1 MVGIKNTLIIA
12 LFILSSAFMPLTE
25 QTQVAHAQQGG
36 DTGSTDTSQS
46 TIDPEAFEVL
56 NEMSNTLSSQRE
68 FTFDTEITNDITY
81 DSGQLIQMGGTLK
94 TVVKRPNHVYAKYVG
109 DINTREVWYSGKNL
123 TFYIENKNF
132 YGQLETPDN
141 IDATMDFLI
150 DNYNF
155 SLPLADIINSD
166 PYESVMETTLGG
178 FVVGDS
184 NVGGQE
190 CTHLAFTAKY
200 VDWQIWVSNEN
211 PALPCK
217 LVINYTQ
224 IEGVPQYQATFSN
237 WNLKPELSKSTFTPN
252 LPKDAVKIDFINF
265 KKEKEV
271 DNNEEK

>member
-1 MVGIKNTLIIA
+1 MVGTRNILIISLLFLCIA
-12 LFILSSAFMPLTE
+12 LIPAITVQAQEEAETQTE
-25 QTQVAHAQQGG
+25 ETTQA
-36 DTGSTDTSQS
+36 TLE
-46 TIDPEAFEVL
+46 PEALEVL
-56 NEMSNTLSSQRE
+56 KEMSDTLSALKE
-68 FTFDTEITNDITY
+68 FSFDTEITNDITY
-81 DSGQLIQMGGTLK
+81 DSGQPIQMGGTLK
-94 TVVKRPNHVYAKYVG
+94 AVVKRPNHVYAKYVG

-123 TFYIENKNF
+123 TLYIENKNF

-141 IDATMDFLI
+141 TDATMDFLI